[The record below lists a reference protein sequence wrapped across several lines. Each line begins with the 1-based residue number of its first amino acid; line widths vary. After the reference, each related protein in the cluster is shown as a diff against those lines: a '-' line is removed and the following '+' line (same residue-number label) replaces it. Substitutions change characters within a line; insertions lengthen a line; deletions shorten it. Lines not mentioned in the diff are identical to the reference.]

1 MVNWR
6 RFDKDGFVKSM
17 TEAGLALPMAEAFAD
32 EYVYLD
38 ALVRGETADSRTFD
52 KDRCVKRLTDAG
64 RQRRTVSEKSLM
76 PRQQESETNGP
87 RQPIRVGK
95 RNPDGQA
102 PLIFGNRRRR
112 TIAPPSTVNTVGAL
126 LRSDA
131 LDQSNH
137 LPLWIVKKRH
147 REAITDVQISQKTK
161 GGLSGTRP
169 TPVETDQCIGGQV
182 QQVLDETVNEKR
194 YPTRV
199 MSTANP
205 VNLEYE
211 EAAPQLNAGVTRVLT
226 GLF

>member
-1 MVNWR
+1 MIFDTH
-6 RFDKDGFVKSM
+6 RFVQ
-17 TEAGLALPMAEAFAD
+17 
-32 EYVYLD
+32 
-38 ALVRGETADSRTFD
+38 
-52 KDRCVKRLTDAG
+52 RLTDAG
-64 RQRRTVSEKSLM
+64 RQRRTVSEESLM
-76 PRQQESETNGP
+76 PRQPESDTNGP
-87 RQPIRVGK
+87 RQPIRVGQ
-95 RNPDGQA
+95 RHPDGQD
-102 PLIFGNRRRR
+102 LLMFGKRRR
-112 TIAPPSTVNTVGAL
+112 TIAPPTTVNPVGAL

-137 LPLWIVKKRH
+137 LPLWIAKKRH

-161 GGLSGTRP
+161 GGLSRTRP

-182 QQVLDETVNEKR
+182 QQVLDETVHDKR

-211 EAAPQLNAGVTRVLT
+211 EAAPPLNAGVTRVLT

>member
-1 MVNWR
+1 MIFDTH
-6 RFDKDGFVKSM
+6 RFVQ
-17 TEAGLALPMAEAFAD
+17 
-32 EYVYLD
+32 
-38 ALVRGETADSRTFD
+38 
-52 KDRCVKRLTDAG
+52 RLTDAG
-64 RQRRTVSEKSLM
+64 RQRRTVSEESLM
-76 PRQQESETNGP
+76 PRQPESDTNGP
-87 RQPIRVGK
+87 RQPIRVGQ
-95 RNPDGQA
+95 RHPDGQA
-102 PLIFGNRRRR
+102 PLIFGNRRR
-112 TIAPPSTVNTVGAL
+112 TIVPPSTVDAP

-131 LDQSNH
+131 LDQFHH
-137 LPLWIVKKRH
+137 LPLWIAKKRH

-161 GGLSGTRP
+161 GGLSRTRP

-226 GLF
+226 ALF